1 MPLIEKAWAKCH
13 EGYENMNRGRSADCL
28 RDLTGAPAF
37 VYEIKNDIKNN
48 GRWMISQR
56 IEKAV

>member
-48 GRWMISQR
+48 GRWMIS
-56 IEKAV
+56 